1 MTYHLATGARPWG
14 IRCLLG
20 LACVLVLA
28 GTVSAQTLPTI
39 VGVEE
44 DWEMV
49 LATPDPDSAGPQVI
63 CTMSPFANVDS
74 LHCMLELNHRTVP
87 EFAPGGLQFEVWY
100 GEQLVTERRA
110 PTQSILSQPGEVI
123 CWTQRMELS
132 DGTLHM
138 EIVEGSSTTWGSFGG
153 LGYLKADVSTTLD
166 NLNNY
171 RPTVSVENSGIPYAA
186 NRVQSLVLKRVR
198 VTTSEGE
205 VLEDSTVRPVH
216 QQ

>member
-1 MTYHLATGARPWG
+1 MTYHLATGARAGG
-14 IRCLLG
+14 IRFLLG
-20 LACVLVLA
+20 LGCVLVWA
-28 GTVSAQTLPTI
+28 ATVSAESLPTI
-39 VGVEE
+39 VAVEE
-44 DWEMV
+44 DWELV

-63 CTMSPFANVDS
+63 STMSPSASVDS
-74 LHCMLELNHRTVP
+74 LHCTLELNHRTVP

-132 DGTLHM
+132 DGVLHM

-153 LGYLKADVSTTLD
+153 QGYLKADVPTELD
-166 NLNNY
+166 NLNSY
-171 RPTVSVENSGIPYAA
+171 HPTVSVENSGIPYAA
-186 NRVQSLVLKRVR
+186 NRVESLVLKRVR

-205 VLEDSTVRPVH
+205 VLEDSTARPVH

>member
-1 MTYHLATGARPWG
+1 M
-14 IRCLLG
+14 G
-20 LACVLVLA
+20 LACVLVWA
-28 GTVSAQTLPTI
+28 GIASAETVPTI

-44 DWEMV
+44 DWELV

-63 CTMSPFANVDS
+63 CAMSPFANVES
-74 LHCMLELNHRTVP
+74 LHCTLELNHRTVP
-87 EFAPGGLQFEVWY
+87 VFAPGGLQFEVWN

-123 CWTQRMELS
+123 CWTQKMELS

-138 EIVEGSSTTWGSFGG
+138 EVVEGSSTTWGSFGG
-153 LGYLKADVSTTLD
+153 LGYLKADVSTTLE
-166 NLNNY
+166 NLNSY
-171 RPTVSVENSGIPYAA
+171 HPSVSVENSGISYAA

-205 VLEDSTVRPVH
+205 VLEDSTARPVY

>member
-1 MTYHLATGARPWG
+1 MTYHLATGARAGG
-14 IRCLLG
+14 IRFLLG
-20 LACVLVLA
+20 LGCVLVWA
-28 GTVSAQTLPTI
+28 ATVSAESLPTI
-39 VGVEE
+39 VAVEE
-44 DWEMV
+44 DWELV

-63 CTMSPFANVDS
+63 STMSPSANVDS
-74 LHCMLELNHRTVP
+74 LHCTLELNHRTVP

-132 DGTLHM
+132 DGVLHM

-153 LGYLKADVSTTLD
+153 QGYLKTDVPTELD
-166 NLNNY
+166 NLNSY
-171 RPTVSVENSGIPYAA
+171 HPTVSVENSGIPYAA
-186 NRVQSLVLKRVR
+186 NRVESLVLKRVR

-205 VLEDSTVRPVH
+205 VLEDSTARPVH

>member
-1 MTYHLATGARPWG
+1 MTYHLATGARSWG
-14 IRCLLG
+14 IRCLLA
-20 LACVLVLA
+20 LACVLVWA
-28 GTVSAQTLPTI
+28 GIVSAETVPTI
-39 VGVEE
+39 VAVEE

-63 CTMSPFANVDS
+63 CTMSPFGNVDS
-74 LHCMLELNHRTVP
+74 LHCTLELNHRTVP

-123 CWTQRMELS
+123 CWTQKMELS

-153 LGYLKADVSTTLD
+153 LGYLKADVSTTLE
-166 NLNNY
+166 NLNSY

-205 VLEDSTVRPVH
+205 VLEDSTARPVH